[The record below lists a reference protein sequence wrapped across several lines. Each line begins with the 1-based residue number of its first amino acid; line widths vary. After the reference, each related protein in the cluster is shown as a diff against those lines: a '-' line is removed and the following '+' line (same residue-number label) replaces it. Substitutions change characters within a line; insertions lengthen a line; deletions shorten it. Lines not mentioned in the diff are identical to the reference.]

1 MMAKLLSMPISE
13 GSIDLF
19 ISTCR
24 SAYLIANTVLFFE
37 AASVLVWSFIIHK
50 RFEVAPQ
57 EKYRLG
63 AKSAIMLAMKR
74 VPLMKISRPGKSHTK
89 DALRHTMCGPWHH
102 PADRTKT
109 HHINTEVLNGWK

>member
-1 MMAKLLSMPISE
+1 MPISE
-13 GSIDLF
+13 GSVDLF

-57 EKYRLG
+57 EK
-63 AKSAIMLAMKR
+63 
-74 VPLMKISRPGKSHTK
+74 IS
-89 DALRHTMCGPWHH
+89 LRG
-102 PADRTKT
+102 
-109 HHINTEVLNGWK
+109 